1 MEINGIKLSNIRLGK
16 KMGRTLPIQKW
27 VDGRSITEFSKFDYY
42 MEADI
47 PEGTDVDQAYLALDQ
62 ILSRWI
68 LTHELAIRSGKRP
81 V

>member
-1 MEINGIKLSNIRLGK
+1 MESSGIKFSNVRLGK

-47 PEGTDVDQAYLALDQ
+47 PEGTNIDQAYLALDQ
-62 ILSRWI
+62 VLSRWV
-68 LTHELAIRSGKRP
+68 LTHEMAIRKGLRP